1 MDKSPKNKLRTK
13 DAEISDNDESTDALE
28 KIPTELPIVTL
39 RDIVIFPHMI
49 FPLLAGRPATQKAI
63 EYSIMNDRMVMLL
76 AQKDPTEEKPRKE
89 DLYQIGVAA
98 KVLQVLRLP
107 TGLAKILVEGIA
119 RAQAQRISTVDD
131 YLQAEISLIE
141 ETEDQSPKI
150 KAAFRR
156 AMNLFKEYVVLN
168 KNLPDEM
175 LLSLENM
182 VEPNRLADFI
192 ASHIPLN
199 LEKRQEVLEERDV
212 FDRLILITRT
222 LNDEVEILKIEQTLD
237 SQVREKISRSQRNYY
252 LQEQIRVIRK
262 ELGEEGDD
270 DFSDIREYE
279 VKIRRAKMP
288 KDVRKKAKD
297 ELEKMKQMPVMS
309 PEASVIRGYLDWL
322 ITIPWHKRTKD
333 NLDLNAAVKILDED
347 HYGLRKPK
355 DRILEYLAVMKLS
368 QNLRGQIICFMGPPG
383 VGKTSLGRSIART
396 LGRKFVRV
404 SLGGMRDEAEIRGH
418 RRTYVGSLPGR
429 IIQQMKRAGTINPVF
444 LLDEVDKMA
453 VDFRGDPASALM
465 EALDPEQNRCF
476 SDHYLE
482 VDYDLSQVLFI
493 TTANV
498 RYNIPPALLDRM
510 EVIELPGYLQYEK
523 YMIARDFLIPKKL
536 KEHGLDNKPI
546 KFTENAVYKIIG
558 EYTREAGVRELERC
572 IAQICRRAARDFV
585 QHGEHPL
592 TIKVNS
598 LEKYLGVPKYIE
610 KEITAEPRIGAAN
623 ALAWTVEGGDILRI
637 EVVLMKGK
645 GTLTLT
651 GHLGEVMKESAK
663 ASLSYIR
670 SIGDRFKLEEKDFL
684 RREVHIHIPE
694 GAVPKDGPSAGVAM
708 TLAMLSAFT
717 KEKIPAD
724 YGFTGEITLRGEILP
739 IGGLPEKL
747 MAANRL
753 GLKTVFIPH
762 RNMKDL
768 TEIPPPVLKPLNI
781 VLVKSIDEVL
791 EKMLRGSFQL
801 YT

>member
-1 MDKSPKNKLRTK
+1 MDKYKKNKLR
-13 DAEISDNDESTDALE
+13 AEGIKLSDNGEPESILD
-28 KIPTELPIVTL
+28 KIPNELPIVSL
-39 RDIVIFPHMI
+39 RDIIIFPHMI
-49 FPLLAGRPATQKAI
+49 FPILAGRPVTQKAV
-63 EYSIMNDRMVMLL
+63 EYSIMNERLVMLL
-76 AQKDPTEEKPRKE
+76 AQKDPAEEHPQGE
-89 DLYQIGVAA
+89 NLYRTGVVAR
-98 KVLQVLRLP
+98 VLQILRLP
-107 TGLAKILVEGIA
+107 TGLVKILIEGVA
-119 RAQAQRISTVDD
+119 RAQVTRVYAADD
-131 YLQAEISLIE
+131 FLHAEISLID

-156 AMNLFKEYVVLN
+156 AINLFKEYVVLN
-168 KNLPDEM
+168 KNLPDE
-175 LLSLENM
+175 LILTLEN
-182 VEPNRLADFI
+182 VIEPNRLADFI

-199 LEKRQEVLEERDV
+199 LEKRQEILEEISP

-222 LNDEVEILKIEQTLD
+222 LIDEVEILKIEQSLD

-262 ELGEEGDD
+262 ELGEEAEDD
-270 DFSDIREYE
+270 YSDIREYE
-279 VKIRRAKMP
+279 IKIRRAKMP

-297 ELEKMKQMPVMS
+297 ELEKMKQMAVMS

-322 ITIPWHKRTKD
+322 IDIPWHKRTKD
-333 NLDLNAAVKILDED
+333 NLDINSAAEILDED

-368 QNLRGQIICFMGPPG
+368 QNLRGQIICFVGPPG
-383 VGKTSLGRSIART
+383 VGKTSLGRSIARA

-418 RRTYVGSLPGR
+418 RRTYIGSLPGR

-453 VDFRGDPASALM
+453 ADFRGDPSSALL
-465 EALDPEQNRCF
+465 EALDPEQNHSF

-523 YMIARDFLIPKKL
+523 YKIACDFLIPKNL
-536 KEHGLDNKPI
+536 KEHGLENKPV
-546 KFTENAVYKIIG
+546 KFSENAMYSIISG
-558 EYTREAGVRELERC
+558 YTREAGVRELERC

-585 QHGEHPL
+585 QHGEHPI
-592 TIKVNS
+592 TVKVNS
-598 LEKYLGVPKYIE
+598 LEKYLGVPRYIE
-610 KEITAEPRIGAAN
+610 KEVTAESRVGTVN
-623 ALAWTVEGGDILRI
+623 ALAWTAEGGDILRI

-694 GAVPKDGPSAGVAM
+694 GAVPKDGPSAGAAM

-717 KEKIPAD
+717 GKEIPAD

-762 RNMKDL
+762 KNMKDL
-768 TEIPPPVLKPLNI
+768 TEIPPPVLKPMNI
-781 VLVKSIDEVL
+781 VMVKNFDEVL
-791 EKMLRGSFQL
+791 DRV
-801 YT
+801 Y

>member
-1 MDKSPKNKLRTK
+1 MDKYKKNKLR
-13 DAEISDNDESTDALE
+13 AEGIKLSDNGEPESILD
-28 KIPTELPIVTL
+28 KIPNELPIVSL
-39 RDIVIFPHMI
+39 RDIIIFPHMI
-49 FPLLAGRPATQKAI
+49 FPILAGRPATQKAV
-63 EYSIMNDRMVMLL
+63 EHSIMNERLVMLL
-76 AQKDPTEEKPRKE
+76 AQKDPAEEHPQGE
-89 DLYQIGVAA
+89 DLYRMGVVAR
-98 KVLQVLRLP
+98 VLQVLRLP
-107 TGLAKILVEGIA
+107 TGLVKILIEGVA
-119 RAQAQRISTVDD
+119 RAKVTRVYAADD
-131 YLQAEISLIE
+131 FLHAEISLID

-156 AMNLFKEYVVLN
+156 AINLFKEYVVLN
-168 KNLPDEM
+168 KNLPDE
-175 LLSLENM
+175 LILTLEN
-182 VEPNRLADFI
+182 VIEPNRLADFI

-199 LEKRQEVLEERDV
+199 LEKRQEILEEISP

-222 LNDEVEILKIEQTLD
+222 LIDEVEILKIEQSLD

-262 ELGEEGDD
+262 ELGEEAEDD
-270 DFSDIREYE
+270 YSDIREYDI
-279 VKIRRAKMP
+279 KIRRAKMP

-322 ITIPWHKRTKD
+322 IDIPWHKRTKD
-333 NLDLNAAVKILDED
+333 NLDINSAAEILDED

-368 QNLRGQIICFMGPPG
+368 QNLRGQIICFVGPPG
-383 VGKTSLGRSIART
+383 VGKTSLGRSIARA

-418 RRTYVGSLPGR
+418 RRTYIGSLPGR
-429 IIQQMKRAGTINPVF
+429 IIQQMKRAGTVNPVF

-453 VDFRGDPASALM
+453 TDFRGDPSSALL
-465 EALDPEQNRCF
+465 EALDPEQNHSF

-523 YMIARDFLIPKKL
+523 YKIACDFLIPKNL
-536 KEHGLDNKPI
+536 KEHGLENKPV
-546 KFTENAVYKIIG
+546 KFSENAMYSIISG
-558 EYTREAGVRELERC
+558 YTREAGVRELERC

-585 QHGEHPL
+585 QRGEHPI
-592 TIKVNS
+592 TVKVNS
-598 LEKYLGVPKYIE
+598 LEKFLGVPRYIE
-610 KEITAEPRIGAAN
+610 KEVVAESRVGTVN
-623 ALAWTVEGGDILRI
+623 ALAWTAEGGDILRI

-651 GHLGEVMKESAK
+651 GNLGEVMKESAK

-670 SIGDRFKLEEKDFL
+670 SIGERFKLEEKDFL

-694 GAVPKDGPSAGVAM
+694 GAVPKDGPSAGAAM

-717 KEKIPAD
+717 GKEIPAD

-762 RNMKDL
+762 KNMKDL
-768 TEIPPPVLKPLNI
+768 TEIPPPVLKPMNI
-781 VLVKSIDEVL
+781 VMVKNFDEVL
-791 EKMLRGSFQL
+791 ERV
-801 YT
+801 Y